1 MRVRVWLCWVAAEQV
16 RSREGKFMT
25 MLLPTPEL
33 WTLSLPH
40 RTQIVHTA
48 DISHVV
54 LRLNIVPGS
63 VVVESGEMRF
73 RLAPSRLCA
82 SRSPRALAAA
92 GTGSGSLTTSLARA
106 VAPSGHVHTFEFNG
120 MRAEVATYEWMLRC
134 ALRLQRV
141 ATLTRCLPPGQ
152 QGVCSKRLVSA
163 CDVHTWRRMQGLRQR
178 PQQHR

>member
-1 MRVRVWLCWVAAEQV
+1 
-16 RSREGKFMT
+16 MT

-48 DISHVV
+48 DISHVI

-73 RLAPSRLCA
+73 RLAPSRPVPVAHHVPLV
-82 SRSPRALAAA
+82 AA

-163 CDVHTWRRMQGLRQR
+163 CDVHTWRRMQGLRQ
-178 PQQHR
+178 